1 MLIAWEVIDFYLAAR
16 HPHRSQQPAIGPDHT
31 VGAGKV
37 KRPGP
42 VVGDLALD
50 DRRRQGAGFTG
61 PGSWHLVLVSN
72 DVDGFQAD
80 FLFGSVKDIT
90 VGEVRSRG
98 AGVEQDNIPALT
110 GVHEGVD
117 HAAKRRDAE
126 DRKSTR

>member
-50 DRRRQGAGFTG
+50 DRWRQVAGFTG
-61 PGSWHLVLVSN
+61 PASWHVIFFGN
-72 DVDGFQAD
+72 NVDGFKAA
-80 FLFGSVKDIT
+80 FLFGFIKDIA
-90 VGEVRSRG
+90 VGEVRSRRPS
-98 AGVEQDNIPALT
+98 VEQDDVPALV
-110 GVHEGVD
+110 GVYNGAN
-117 HAAKRRDAE
+117 HAAKW
-126 DRKSTR
+126 